1 MLIISLGRLDL
12 GNNFS
17 YSYSQFINALE
28 EKHIDIINSKEWD
41 LDSNIKLIAR
51 GNYGKVTLT
60 TCGSDL
66 TDHIRGL

>member
-1 MLIISLGRLDL
+1 MIIISLGRLDL

-17 YSYSQFINALE
+17 YSHYIDALE
-28 EKHIDIINSKEWD
+28 GKHIDIINGKEWE

-51 GNYGKVTLT
+51 GNYGKVSLN

-66 TDHIRGL
+66 SDHIRGL

>member
-1 MLIISLGRLDL
+1 MIIISLGRLDL

-17 YSYSQFINALE
+17 YSHYINALE
-28 EKHIDIINSKEWD
+28 ENHIDIINSKEWD

-51 GNYGKVTLT
+51 GNYGKVSLN

-66 TDHIRGL
+66 SDHIRGL

>member
-1 MLIISLGRLDL
+1 MIIISLGRLDL

-17 YSYSQFINALE
+17 YSNYIGALE
-28 EKHIDIINSKEWD
+28 ENHIDIINSKDWD

-60 TCGSDL
+60 TCGNDL
-66 TDHIRGL
+66 SDHIRGL